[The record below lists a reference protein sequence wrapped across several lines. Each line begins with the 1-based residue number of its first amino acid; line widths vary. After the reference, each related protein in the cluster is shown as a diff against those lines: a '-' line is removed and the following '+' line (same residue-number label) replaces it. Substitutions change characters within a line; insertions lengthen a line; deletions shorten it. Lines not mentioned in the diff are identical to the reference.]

1 MIIMT
6 TRNNVSPNNVGF
18 KSHFAVDQEARIR
31 GDRIVDTLKRIS
43 PRAYAD
49 LNY

>member
-1 MIIMT
+1 MT
-6 TRNNVSPNNVGF
+6 TRNNVSPNNVSF
-18 KSHFAVDQEARIR
+18 KSHGSVDQKARVR

-43 PRAYAD
+43 PRGYAD

>member
-18 KSHFAVDQEARIR
+18 KSH
-31 GDRIVDTLKRIS
+31 RIVDTLKRIS
-43 PRAYAD
+43 PRGYAD